1 MKNKRRE
8 YTAQFYKK
16 NHIAFAAAL
25 LSSLLTSA
33 LNLYIAW
40 VLQQMIDAV
49 SGVPG
54 SFALSAL
61 LWFVLSVIAA
71 IILLKTASYFSK
83 PCFMEK
89 AMKQYKNYAFC
100 KLTRKSISAFGA
112 ENTANYISAFSNDA
126 ATIENSYLDAQFNIL
141 FSLGHAARRSHHDDR
156 IQSDDDRR
164 CLPVLCSA
172 HRRFLYHWQSHR
184 KSRAKNI
191 REKQ

>member
-100 KLTRKSISAFGA
+100 MLTRKSISPLVLKIPRITYLRSPMMRQRLK
-112 ENTANYISAFSNDA
+112 TAIWMR
-126 ATIENSYLDAQFNIL
+126 NSIFCSRL
-141 FSLGHAARRSHHDDR
+141 S
-156 IQSDDDRR
+156 
-164 CLPVLCSA
+164 CCSA
-172 HRRFLYHWQSHR
+172 LS
-184 KSRAKNI
+184 S
-191 REKQ
+191 

>member
-89 AMKQYKNYAFC
+89 AMKQYKNYEIG
-100 KLTRKSISAFGA
+100 R
-112 ENTANYISAFSNDA
+112 
-126 ATIENSYLDAQFNIL
+126 
-141 FSLGHAARRSHHDDR
+141 
-156 IQSDDDRR
+156 
-164 CLPVLCSA
+164 A
-172 HRRFLYHWQSHR
+172 HV
-184 KSRAKNI
+184 
-191 REKQ
+191 